1 MIESAYSFLSK
12 GGVLMWPILGASV
25 LALALFLE
33 RLWSLR
39 AANVVPP
46 RFVARIKSLLRQR
59 QIDGARVLCQENE
72 SVVARVAEV
81 ALDRWTRGVDVR
93 EGVEE
98 RGRLESSR
106 LDRFL
111 EALGVIAAIEPLMGL
126 LGTVTG
132 MIKVFHNVS
141 KRATEAGVDVG
152 LLASGI
158 WEALITTAFGLA
170 IAIPV
175 FIGYKYLISRVD
187 RFILDLEEGSTELV
201 DVLEEI
207 GPAGASSRTHDA
219 RGSETT
225 GGADNV
231 SAGAEASEE
240 SAAASSGGAATDGGR
255 ST

>member
-1 MIESAYSFLSK
+1 
-12 GGVLMWPILGASV
+12 MWPILGASV

-81 ALDRWTRGVDVR
+81 ALDRWTRGVNVR

-98 RGRLESSR
+98 RGRLEASR

-126 LGTVTG
+126 LGTVMG

-141 KRATEAGVDVG
+141 RRASEAGVDVG

-187 RFILDLEEGSTELV
+187 RFILDLEESSTELV
-201 DVLEEI
+201 EVLEEI
-207 GPAGASSRTHDA
+207 GPVDSASQRIQSRVAESGANAEEKGSAMAEVTH
-219 RGSETT
+219 
-225 GGADNV
+225 
-231 SAGAEASEE
+231 E
-240 SAAASSGGAATDGGR
+240 SAKTSSGELPSDGGQ
-255 ST
+255 SA